1 MPSESNTSPSARKL
15 PSAEILNTWLGV
27 AAILVAVL
35 TLIAQIRS
43 EQNAD
48 IREIRQL
55 IQANESGRQEDARSL
70 NARVDAADARQDAT
84 DQLILAASPYRCPSI
99 S

>member
-15 PSAEILNTWLGV
+15 PSAEIINIWLGV
-27 AAILVAVL
+27 AVL
-35 TLIAQIRS
+35 LIFALALMWQIRS

-55 IQANESGRQEDARSL
+55 IQGSESGRQEDARAI
-70 NARVDAADARQDAT
+70 NARVDTVQT
-84 DQLILAASPYRCPSI
+84 LMVTHTHQHP
-99 S
+99 